1 MYLDSSPVRRSS
13 ETPRRR
19 SACGEPAR
27 RTASRPV
34 TAAARRSRLDDAI
47 VAQWLLDQVPSDHR
61 HAFGSASNRHELA
74 A

>member
-19 SACGEPAR
+19 GACGKPAR
-27 RTASRPV
+27 RTAPRPV
-34 TAAARRSRLDDAI
+34 SAATRRSRLDDAI

-61 HAFGSASNRHELA
+61 HALGGAQRHGLA

>member
-19 SACGEPAR
+19 SACGKPAR
-27 RTASRPV
+27 RTASRPIS
-34 TAAARRSRLDDAI
+34 AATRRSRLDEAI
-47 VAQWLLDQVPSDHR
+47 VAQWLLDQVPFDHR